1 MSVYIQEVLGLLKR
15 NKKKLILDKTKD
27 HFEFGKLFQNSS
39 LNNAGTYGPRMEPF
53 VKIAL

>member
-27 HFEFGKLFQNSS
+27 HFEFVLNLKKL
-39 LNNAGTYGPRMEPF
+39 
-53 VKIAL
+53 